1 MVCCHQS
8 SDWTDPVILL
18 ASGISM
24 GYDDAGSGLPV
35 VFLHGFPHNR
45 SLWAPQLHG
54 LAAPCRTLAFDLR
67 GFGESSVLPPF
78 SMNQYADDIASA
90 LIVLD
95 TGPAV
100 IAGLS
105 MGGYVAMALWRRH
118 PGLVRAL
125 ILSDTKAGADDD
137 AGIAKRKSMIELV
150 RRDGAGAIADQMI
163 GGMVGRTTREKHPD
177 LVQTV
182 HTMMELAPVEGIA
195 GALQAMY
202 ERPDS
207 TPTLAT
213 ITVPTLVI
221 VGEEDALTP
230 PKEARALHAAIAGSR
245 LEVIAG
251 AGHVS
256 NVERSAAWN
265 HVASEFLSALV
276 FE

>member
-1 MVCCHQS
+1 M
-8 SDWTDPVILL
+8 ILL
-18 ASGISM
+18 ASSIAI
-24 GYDDAGSGLPV
+24 GYDDAGVGLPV

-78 SMNQYADDIASA
+78 SMDQYADDIASA
-90 LIVLD
+90 LIALD

-105 MGGYVAMALWRRH
+105 MGGYVALALWRRH
-118 PGLVRAL
+118 PELVRAL
-125 ILSDTKAGADDD
+125 ILSNTRAGADDA
-137 AGIAKRKSMIELV
+137 AGIAKRKAMIDLARKE
-150 RRDGAGAIADQMI
+150 GAGPIADQMI
-163 GGMVGRTTREKHPD
+163 GGMVGKTTRDKHPD
-177 LVQTV
+177 LV
-182 HTMMELAPVEGIA
+182 HTMHAMMERSPVEGIA

-256 NVERSAAWN
+256 NVERPAAWN
-265 HVASEFLSALV
+265 HVASEFLTALIS
-276 FE
+276 E